1 MKYMNRITL
10 CVSLCMLAL
19 FCSCDEER
27 DIRWTTVEIDVWYP
41 SDLSGISVESE
52 TFEFRNITSGMVTS
66 FTTRK
71 GITLPEGLYDCSY
84 EDDFII
90 EEIFF
95 TGTLQS
101 SGKQYYGD
109 GYVKIYNNTDHM
121 LYADGVALM
130 ESKFVTTQKFDYTPD
145 IMSTH
150 MTVQAVYVIPG
161 SGTDHPVAPGE
172 SFILCD
178 TGIDHRIANP
188 NSFDLSRADYEWY
201 DESSVPAHLDI
212 DSPTVPNLDKWYC
225 YTKSFGFSTIGD
237 SGDLP

>member
-41 SDLSGISVESE
+41 
-52 TFEFRNITSGMVTS
+52 
-66 FTTRK
+66 TRK

-84 EDDFII
+84 EAAITYQTADSTIHTSLSGYARSLELMGAQGSVSIGSYQVENKDDFII

-109 GYVKIYNNTDHM
+109 GYVPM
-121 LYADGVALM
+121 
-130 ESKFVTTQKFDYTPD
+130 
-145 IMSTH
+145 
-150 MTVQAVYVIPG
+150 G
-161 SGTDHPVAPGE
+161 S
-172 SFILCD
+172 L
-178 TGIDHRIANP
+178 
-188 NSFDLSRADYEWY
+188 
-201 DESSVPAHLDI
+201 
-212 DSPTVPNLDKWYC
+212 
-225 YTKSFGFSTIGD
+225 
-237 SGDLP
+237 

>member
-84 EDDFII
+84 EAAI
-90 EEIFF
+90 
-95 TGTLQS
+95 TYQT
-101 SGKQYYGD
+101 
-109 GYVKIYNNTDHM
+109 
-121 LYADGVALM
+121 AD
-130 ESKFVTTQKFDYTPD
+130 
-145 IMSTH
+145 
-150 MTVQAVYVIPG
+150 
-161 SGTDHPVAPGE
+161 
-172 SFILCD
+172 
-178 TGIDHRIANP
+178 
-188 NSFDLSRADYEWY
+188 
-201 DESSVPAHLDI
+201 
-212 DSPTVPNLDKWYC
+212 
-225 YTKSFGFSTIGD
+225 STIHTSL
-237 SGDLP
+237 SGYARSLELMGAQGSVSIGSYQVENKDENRHHHIERLAGNIFYRDIAVFWKTILWRWLCENL

>member
-27 DIRWTTVEIDVWYP
+27 DIRWTTVEIDVRYP

-84 EDDFII
+84 EAAITYQTADSTIHTSLSGYVRSLELMGTQGSVTIGSYQVENKDDFII

-121 LYADGVALM
+121 LYADGSL
-130 ESKFVTTQKFDYTPD
+130 
-145 IMSTH
+145 
-150 MTVQAVYVIPG
+150 
-161 SGTDHPVAPGE
+161 
-172 SFILCD
+172 
-178 TGIDHRIANP
+178 
-188 NSFDLSRADYEWY
+188 
-201 DESSVPAHLDI
+201 
-212 DSPTVPNLDKWYC
+212 
-225 YTKSFGFSTIGD
+225 
-237 SGDLP
+237 

>member
-27 DIRWTTVEIDVWYP
+27 DIRWTTVEIDVRYP

-84 EDDFII
+84 EAAITYQTADSTIYTSLSGYARSLELMGAQGSVSIGSYQVENKDDFII

-130 ESKFVTTQKFDYTPD
+130 ESKFVTTQKFDYTP
-145 IMSTH
+145 
-150 MTVQAVYVIPG
+150 G
-161 SGTDHPVAPGE
+161 
-172 SFILCD
+172 
-178 TGIDHRIANP
+178 
-188 NSFDLSRADYEWY
+188 
-201 DESSVPAHLDI
+201 
-212 DSPTVPNLDKWYC
+212 PTKGP
-225 YTKSFGFSTIGD
+225 
-237 SGDLP
+237 